1 MGRQAV
7 SIARLKTV
15 RHQGQAVALAPKEGI
30 DADEG
35 QEPVR
40 LLGVVGRHRRKDR
53 EHVEHR
59 IRQLEISLGQV
70 QSELNRLAY
79 HVGHRNGREQRQEN
93 GHE

>member
-1 MGRQAV
+1 MNDWMPIVLQLASVLLTIGGTIAAV
-7 SIARLKTV
+7 STRMARLEG
-15 RHQGQAVALAPKEGI
+15 RIESLATEI
-30 DADEG
+30 
-35 QEPVR
+35 
-40 LLGVVGRHRRKDR
+40 RKDR